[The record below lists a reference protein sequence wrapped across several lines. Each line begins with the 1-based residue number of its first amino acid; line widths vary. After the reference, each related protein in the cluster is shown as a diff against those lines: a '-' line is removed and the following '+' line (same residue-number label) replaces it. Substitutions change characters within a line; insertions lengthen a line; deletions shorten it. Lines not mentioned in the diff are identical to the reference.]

1 MHCLSIKTLPARK
14 AEREYKCL
22 EKLKTGKMLIIFS
35 AVKFQTLLYVTN
47 ALNAFI
53 KKFQYKGMA
62 PPTFHLSF
70 ISYRQE

>member
-1 MHCLSIKTLPARK
+1 
-14 AEREYKCL
+14 
-22 EKLKTGKMLIIFS
+22 MLIIFS